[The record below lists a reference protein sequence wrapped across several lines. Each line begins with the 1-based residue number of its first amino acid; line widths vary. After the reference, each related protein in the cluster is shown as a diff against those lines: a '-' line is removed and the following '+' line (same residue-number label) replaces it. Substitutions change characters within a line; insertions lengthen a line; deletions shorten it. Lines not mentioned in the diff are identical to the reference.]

1 MSIIGAERQIDR
13 EKKREEYG
21 RERLTFG
28 VSIIGAERQID
39 RQIKREEYGCE
50 RLTFWC
56 EYTWCGE
63 ADRQTDKDI
72 RIWT

>member
-1 MSIIGAERQIDR
+1 MERQID
-13 EKKREEYG
+13 K
-21 RERLTFG
+21 
-28 VSIIGAERQID
+28 
-39 RQIKREEYGCE
+39 QIKREEYGRE